1 MISLRLLQELEQ
13 QNPWLA
19 KKNTSENNE
28 SSLITNHPALVIPHY
43 RDRLQFETLI
53 LPEWDHLW
61 TILIGPRRSGKTT
74 LGKFLCHTLL
84 KQKRFNELLY
94 LNCDLEEVRAW
105 LKSPLF
111 IQEAMEYFNLTNSIL
126 FIDEV
131 QRLESPGLMLK
142 TLADLKLPIKMIA
155 SGSSQLELKSK
166 VQEHL
171 TGRHFSS
178 LVLPLSFT
186 EWEASQHLDELL
198 TYGSY
203 PQIIASSMKELLL
216 GQLYQDY
223 VSKDIIETLK
233 LGQTDVFLKLL
244 SLVAHSS
251 GQLVNYSQLAADCQ
265 VSASMIKHYLAIAQ
279 QTYVIAELTPFVGNK
294 RAELTSNPIFYFIDN
309 GFRNYALRNFSDP
322 SSRAD
327 LGLLVESL
335 VFQET
340 YKYISQRFLNYS
352 IHYWRTKSGAE
363 VDFVIRRN
371 DESILP
377 IEVKYR
383 NTIGPQISRGYRSFL
398 QAYQPKNA
406 IVITKNLIAKELI
419 ENVTVHFIPLEKLD
433 RLFPFIA
440 NL

>member
-1 MISLRLLQELEQ
+1 MKLRLLHEIEQ

-19 KKNTSENNE
+19 RQASTKDNMP
-28 SSLITNHPALVIPHY
+28 SLITDHPTLVIPHY
-43 RDRLQFETLI
+43 RDRLQFKTLL
-53 LPEWDHLW
+53 LPDWDHLW

-74 LGKFLCHTLL
+74 LGKFLCHKLIKTG
-84 KQKRFNELLY
+84 RFNNLLY
-94 LNCDLEEVRAW
+94 LNCDLEEVRSW

-111 IQEAMEYFNLTNSIL
+111 IQEAMEQFHLTNPIL

-131 QRLESPGLMLK
+131 QRLDSPGLMLK
-142 TLADLKLPIKMIA
+142 TLADLNLPIKMIA
-155 SGSSQLELKSK
+155 SGSSQLELRSK

-186 EWEASQHLDELL
+186 EWEAAQHLDELL
-198 TYGSY
+198 TYGAY
-203 PQIIASSMKELLL
+203 PQIVDASMKELLL

-233 LGQTDVFLKLL
+233 LGQPDIFLKLL
-244 SLVAHSS
+244 GLVAHSS
-251 GQLVNYSQLAADCQ
+251 GQLVNYAQLAIDCQ
-265 VSASMIKHYLAIAQ
+265 VSVTMIKHYLLIAR

-294 RAELTSNPIFYFIDN
+294 RAELTSNPILYFIDN
-309 GFRNYALRNFSDP
+309 GFRNYALRNFGDP
-322 SSRAD
+322 AYRTD

-335 VFQET
+335 VFQEIFKCIT
-340 YKYISQRFLNYS
+340 QTFLNYT

-371 DESILP
+371 DDSILP

-383 NTIGPQISRGYRSFL
+383 NSLSPQISRGYRSFL

-406 IVITKNLIAKELI
+406 IVITIDLIAMKRI
-419 ENVTVHFIPLEKLD
+419 ENTDVHFIPLEQLD
-433 RLFPFIA
+433 KIFPFIS

>member
-19 KKNTSENNE
+19 KKSASEDNR
-28 SSLITNHPALVIPHY
+28 SSLMATHPALVIPHY

-74 LGKFLCHTLL
+74 LGKFLCHSLL
-84 KQKRFNELLY
+84 TKKRFNDLLY
-94 LNCDLEEVRAW
+94 LNCDLEEVRTW
-105 LKSPLF
+105 LKSPYF
-111 IQEAMEYFNLTNSIL
+111 IQEAIDYFHLTKPIL

-131 QRLESPGLMLK
+131 QRLDSPGLMLK
-142 TLADLKLPIKMIA
+142 TLADLNLPIKMIA

-186 EWEASQHLDELL
+186 EWDAAQHLEELL
-198 TYGSY
+198 IYGSY

-223 VSKDIIETLK
+223 INKDIIETLK
-233 LGQTDVFLKLL
+233 LRQTDIFLKLL

-251 GQLVNYSQLAADCQ
+251 GQLVNYSQFATDCQ
-265 VSASMIKHYLAIAQ
+265 VSVTLIKHYLSIAQ

-309 GFRNYALRNFSDP
+309 GFRNYALRNFTDP

-335 VFQET
+335 VFQEI

-371 DESILP
+371 DDAILP

-383 NTIGPQISRGYRSFL
+383 NTSTPQVSRGYRSFL
-398 QAYQPKNA
+398 QAYQPQNA
-406 IVITKNLIAKELI
+406 IVITKNLIAKEKI
-419 ENVTVHFIPLEKLD
+419 ENVNVHFIPLEKLD
-433 RLFPFIA
+433 TIFPFIA